1 MKYIDFELQIKQD
14 SQGSYTISYPMGG
27 GNDREDL
34 ALLFEDD
41 DVRRVIKNIEEV
53 GRRSSPPNTLAT
65 MLPEFG
71 RQMFDTL
78 FKGRIRDRFIAE
90 YRAALEKEGRLRIK
104 LNIMP
109 PDLMGL
115 PWEFLYSDHTGVGDF
130 LALSH
135 NTVVTRY
142 AQGQPPRKPPDE
154 GLVPPLRILGMV
166 SLPRDTSDLNASEE
180 KQHIQNALRKLIE
193 RGQVW
198 IDWLEEATFEALN
211 RKLQTRDR
219 DYHIFHYIGHG
230 TFENEGNLL
239 FENENGN
246 AQRIKGEDLGYILAS
261 QPYLRLAVLNA
272 CESAQTSASN
282 PFASVAT
289 ALVKQGI
296 PAVIAM
302 QYAIRDSA
310 AIEFSQQIYE
320 GLGEG
325 LPIERVVTNG
335 RVMLKMK
342 STGEWGIP
350 VLYLGI
356 PGDELFPLSF
366 KATQLEKQIREL
378 IDKFFWEEAAHLC
391 TLMREKAPHLYLKDR
406 ATCLQA
412 LALAYIADKKQD
424 WDSVLHH
431 CDAGERRVEAGDQDS
446 KGRFEILRRK
456 AEEEQEIAALLEQAR
471 RELKAGHPI
480 QVTDICGR
488 ILQKRGNEPQAK
500 ALLQGIKTEE
510 QLNGHRLQLTKYLS
524 SRNWSAMLQTA
535 EMALRSTGTVDLQAA
550 GIEFPNYIFISEVF
564 ELARYYQKA
573 QELLEKE
580 NWEQAE
586 TFLQRINER
595 RSDLCPEAQLLYAQ
609 SRKLLA
615 SGKKS
620 EAIIKLQRL
629 RDIEPS
635 YLDSEQLLKSLTDED
650 KERGRLRAELEE
662 HLRNRK
668 WIEAL
673 DLCKRITAF
682 TSFETGDSSPD
693 LVTALESL
701 LAFLSRVRSRLVS
714 DPNLRWPGG
723 LPYDIFAR
731 LGISPQSSIDAV
743 NNASYDLQ
751 LQDSGMST
759 EEQAA
764 WDRLRT
770 VPQRLF
776 LDAFLYP
783 INHPEEV
790 VEFFESSFS
799 QHRALPS
806 VEQLKAGIPDDAAIV
821 LLLLGQRE
829 QAAQLWAEKQRDN
842 PSDGWIAHQQSL
854 LYYWWSWQDGTQE
867 HWSKAIANWALV
879 LEDDVFWQN
888 WGEERQSCYGVSVGN
903 HLAML
908 RKKLEGKLV
917 EDLASYPHLGIA
929 FHAEVAAA
937 HILKKAGGLPIPG
950 SLFDKIACGLLMIR
964 ALSLETQL
972 ARFTFEHYTAAQ
984 DIGKQMEH
992 LDSSTDLL
1000 QRYFSQ
1006 IRIAAVLLDR
1016 DLPEQALAALDQT
1029 DYSLCPTD
1037 TSCPARARQTANTLL
1052 PRVYCVT
1059 CPHFEQANPAYRL
1072 LPDAGQAL
1080 LDDALEIAIAAHLRL
1095 AEQILTSPTPVL
1107 RAVAEH
1113 WRQAVELAKITSKG
1127 PSRLQEVQL
1136 SVGEIGLGR
1145 AQFLLH
1151 KVSEEEDES
1160 SFTWYE
1166 QIDELLR
1173 VSTEIAGRSADF
1185 TTVQA
1190 EALAQRGIQRLN
1202 QEDPVGAE
1210 SDLRQ
1215 AFGLQ
1220 PSSLR
1225 IREQLVVAKQELAIF
1240 AKVRGGLP
1248 RAMQILEEARQLC
1261 EDGLKMFPENSKLK
1275 EHLEYIEFLLSSWE
1289 GVTVQ
1294 VECLKEVELLAQ
1306 QLEQSPS
1313 DEETRF
1319 QLLDALIQCSEDL
1332 NVEGHQEQAIGEL
1345 ERRLPLFPHD
1355 TRLRNQI
1362 GFIREG
1368 YKVKGYLRAGDLNFA
1383 DRVEVASRANRS
1395 FSLPFV
1401 SPGFPDIHIYV
1412 DVVGDVAVTSTP
1424 LGPSVDVGNSQM
1436 LRSLLQSFHKVPF
1449 YKPCWLA
1456 DTGTMTLVV
1465 ESPVALLTYKVLE
1478 STVRTAARFVKI
1490 PPAAASS
1497 PQKLSEHLKEEFMD
1511 FTEPL
1516 SDSLLPVDLIP
1527 SVCQKANISC
1537 LGRADGEWVLRRTPD
1552 GPEVIALYNDIVVRL
1567 FIEVGKLSD
1576 ASHASY
1582 LQLTIVN
1589 AAMRTCKVVLD
1600 EEEKVLLVADLPHLN
1615 EEWLLLALEELENSL
1630 SRFSETFI

>member
-14 SQGSYTISYPMGG
+14 GQGGYTVSYPKGG

-34 ALLFEDD
+34 ALLFKEEE
-41 DVRRVIKNIEEV
+41 VRRVIKSIEEV
-53 GRRSSPPNTLAT
+53 GRRSSPPHALAT
-65 MLPEFG
+65 LLPDFG

-90 YRAALEKEGRLRIK
+90 YRAAFENQGLLRIK

-135 NTVVTRY
+135 DTVVTRY
-142 AQGQPPRKPPDE
+142 AQGQAPRRPPHG
-154 GLVPPLRILGMV
+154 GLVPPLRVLGMV
-166 SLPRDTSDLNASEE
+166 SLPRDTSELNADEE
-180 KQHIQNALRKLIE
+180 KQRIQNALRELIE

-198 IDWLEEATFEALN
+198 IDWLEEATYEALN
-211 RKLQTRDR
+211 RKLQTGDR
-219 DYHIFHYIGHG
+219 YYHIFHFIGHG
-230 TFENEGNLL
+230 TFENEGHLL
-239 FENENGN
+239 FEDENGN
-246 AQRIKGEDLGYILAS
+246 AQRIKGEDLGYLLAS

-289 ALVKQGI
+289 ALVKRGI

-310 AIEFSQQIYE
+310 AIEFSHQVYQ
-320 GLGEG
+320 GLAQE
-325 LPIERVVTNG
+325 LPIERVVTNA
-335 RVMLKMK
+335 RVMLKRK

-366 KATQLEKQIREL
+366 EASQLEKQIREL
-378 IDKFFWEEAAHLC
+378 MAKFFWEEASHLC
-391 TLMREKAPHLYLKDR
+391 TLMIEKLPHLYKR

-412 LALAYIADKKQD
+412 LALAYIAEKKQD
-424 WDSVLHH
+424 WEEVLHY
-431 CDAGERRVEAGDQDS
+431 CDEGERRVEDGDQDS
-446 KGRFEILRRK
+446 KGRFENLKRK
-456 AEEEQEIAALLEQAR
+456 AEEEQEIASLLEQGR
-471 RELKAGHPI
+471 RELAAGHPI
-480 QVTDICGR
+480 LVVEICGR
-488 ILQKRGNEPQAK
+488 ILQKRANEPQAK

-510 QLNGHRLQLTKYLS
+510 KLYEHRLQLAKDLS
-524 SRNWSAMLQTA
+524 GRNWSAMLQTA
-535 EMALRSTGTVDLQAA
+535 EMALRSTGTVDLQIA
-550 GIEFPNYIFISEVF
+550 GVEFPNYIFISEVY
-564 ELARYYQKA
+564 EVARYYQKA

-586 TFLQRINER
+586 AFLQRINER
-595 RSDLCPEAQLLYAQ
+595 RSDLCPEGQLLYAQ
-609 SRKLLA
+609 SRQLLA
-615 SGKKS
+615 LGKKS
-620 EAIIKLQRL
+620 EAIVKLQRL

-635 YLDSEQLLKSLTDED
+635 YPDSEQLLKSLTDD
-650 KERGRLRAELEE
+650 IKERGRLSAELEE
-662 HLRNRK
+662 HLHNHK

-682 TSFETGDSSPD
+682 TSFETGDSSLD
-693 LVTALESL
+693 LVAALESL
-701 LAFLSRVRSRLVS
+701 LAFLPRVRSRLVS

-731 LGISPQSSIDAV
+731 LGISPQSSIEAV

-751 LQDSGMST
+751 LQESGMST

-783 INHPEEV
+783 INRPEKV
-790 VEFFESSFS
+790 VEFLESFFS
-799 QHRALPS
+799 RHRALPS
-806 VEQLKAGIPDDAAIV
+806 FEELKAGIPNDAAVV

-829 QAAQLWAEKQRDN
+829 QAAQLWAEKQREN

-854 LYYWWSWQDGTQE
+854 LYYWWAWQDSTQE
-867 HWSKAIANWALV
+867 HWYRAIANWALV
-879 LEDDVFWQN
+879 LEDDAFWQS

-903 HLAML
+903 HLEAL

-929 FHAEVAAA
+929 FYAELAAA
-937 HILKKAGGLPIPG
+937 HMLKKAGGLPIPG
-950 SLFDKIACGLLMIR
+950 SLFDKIACGPLMIR
-964 ALSLETQL
+964 ALNLETQL

-984 DIGKQMEH
+984 DIGKHMEH
-992 LDSSTDLL
+992 LDNSTDLL

-1006 IRIAAVLLDR
+1006 VRVAAVLLDR

-1029 DYSLCPTD
+1029 EYSLCPTG
-1037 TSCPARARQTANTLL
+1037 SCQARARQTANRLL
-1052 PRVYCVT
+1052 PRGYCET

-1072 LPDAGQAL
+1072 LPDRGQAL

-1095 AEQILTSPTPVL
+1095 AEQILTSPTPIL

-1113 WRQAVELAKITSKG
+1113 WRQVVALAKFTSKS
-1127 PSRLQEVQL
+1127 PSRLQEVQA

-1145 AQFLLH
+1145 ARFLLH

-1173 VSTEIAGRSADF
+1173 VSTEIAGQSTEF
-1185 TTVQA
+1185 NTVQS
-1190 EALAQRGIQRLN
+1190 EALAQRGIQRAN
-1202 QEDPVGAE
+1202 QEEPDPVGAE
-1210 SDLRQ
+1210 SDLRR
-1215 AFGLQ
+1215 AFELQ
-1220 PSSLR
+1220 PSSFH
-1225 IREQLVVAKQELAIF
+1225 IREQLIVAKQELAVF
-1240 AKVRGGLP
+1240 ANDRGGLP
-1248 RAMQILEEARQLC
+1248 RAMEILDEARQLC
-1261 EDGLKMFPENSKLK
+1261 EDGLQMFPENSKLI
-1275 EHLEYIEFLLSSWE
+1275 EHLEYIKFLLESWRGATIQLE
-1289 GVTVQ
+1289 SL
-1294 VECLKEVELLAQ
+1294 EEVELLAQ

-1313 DEETRF
+1313 DEEIRSR
-1319 QLLDALIQCSEDL
+1319 LLDALIQCSEDL
-1332 NVEGHQEQAIGEL
+1332 NVEGHQEQAIAEL
-1345 ERRLPLFPHD
+1345 ERRLPLFPDD

-1368 YKVKGYLRAGDLNFA
+1368 YKVKGYLRAGDLRFA
-1383 DRVEVASRANRS
+1383 DRVEVASLANRS
-1395 FSLPFV
+1395 FSLLFR
-1401 SPGFPDIHIYV
+1401 SKGFADTYIFV

-1424 LGPSVDVGNSQM
+1424 LSLSVDVGNSQM
-1436 LRSLLQSFHKVPF
+1436 LRYLLQTFHKVPF
-1449 YKPCWLA
+1449 YKLCWRA
-1456 DTGTMTLVV
+1456 DTRRMTLVV

-1478 STVRTAARFVKI
+1478 STVRTAARFVQI
-1490 PPAAASS
+1490 PATVASS
-1497 PQKLSEHLKEEFMD
+1497 PQQLGEHFKKEFMD

-1516 SDSLLPVDLIP
+1516 SESLLPVDLIP
-1527 SVCQKANISC
+1527 SVCLKANISC

-1552 GPEVIALYNDIVVRL
+1552 SPEVIALYNDIVVRL
-1567 FIEVGKLSD
+1567 FIEAGKLSD
-1576 ASHASY
+1576 ASHATY
-1582 LQLTIVN
+1582 LQLTAIN
-1589 AAMRTCKVVLD
+1589 AEMRICKVVLD
-1600 EEEKVLLVADLPHLN
+1600 EEEKVLFVVDLPHLN

-1630 SRFSETFI
+1630 SRFSKTFI